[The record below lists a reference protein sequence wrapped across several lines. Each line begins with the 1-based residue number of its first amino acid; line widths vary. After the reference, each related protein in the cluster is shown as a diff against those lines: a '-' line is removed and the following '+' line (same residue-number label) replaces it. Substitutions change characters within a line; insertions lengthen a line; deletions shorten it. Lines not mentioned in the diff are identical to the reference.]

1 MRLFINAMLAFA
13 LVVFVGGVVP
23 VSARHLAELHTIQ
36 AEIAAS
42 QEARD
47 AALRPSIPR

>member
-36 AEIAAS
+36 AEIAVS
-42 QEARD
+42 QADQAAR
-47 AALRPSIPR
+47 LRPSIPR

>member
-23 VSARHLAELHTIQ
+23 VSARHLAELHTLQ
-36 AEIAAS
+36 AEISAS
-42 QEARD
+42 QQAR
-47 AALRPSIPR
+47 AAQLRPSIPR